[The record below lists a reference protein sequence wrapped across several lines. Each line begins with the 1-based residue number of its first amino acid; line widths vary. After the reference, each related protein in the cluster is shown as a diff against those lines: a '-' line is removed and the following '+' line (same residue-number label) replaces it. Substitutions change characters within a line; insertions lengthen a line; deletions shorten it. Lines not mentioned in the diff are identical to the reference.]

1 MIKEKFTMKIENE
14 EVIDRKALCLAVK
27 NSAKDGTA
35 YCSLLQDELTICDK
49 CPLLFKGNSN
59 SYPFVGVSASKP
71 NVKFGLLLIC
81 DGIDMVEADY
91 IEETENTVKVFEVEG
106 R

>member
-27 NSAKDGTA
+27 NSAKDDAA

-49 CPLLFKGNSN
+49 CPLLF
-59 SYPFVGVSASKP
+59 
-71 NVKFGLLLIC
+71 IC
-81 DGIDMVEADY
+81 DGIDMLEANY
-91 IEETENTVKVFEVEG
+91 IEDTENTVKVFDVLK
-106 R
+106 

>member
-1 MIKEKFTMKIENE
+1 MIKEKFTMEIEDE

-27 NSAKDGTA
+27 NSAKEGTT
-35 YCSLLQDELTICDK
+35 YCSLLQDELTIYDK
-49 CPLLFKGNSN
+49 CPLLF
-59 SYPFVGVSASKP
+59 
-71 NVKFGLLLIC
+71 IC
-81 DGIDMVEADY
+81 DGIDMVEANY

>member
-35 YCSLLQDELTICDK
+35 YCSLLQDELTICDN
-49 CPLLFKGNSN
+49 CPLLF
-59 SYPFVGVSASKP
+59 
-71 NVKFGLLLIC
+71 IC
-81 DGIDMVEADY
+81 DGIDVVEADY

>member
-27 NSAKDGTA
+27 NSVKEEGA
-35 YCSLLQDELTICDK
+35 YCSLLQNELIICDK
-49 CPLLFKGNSN
+49 CPLLF
-59 SYPFVGVSASKP
+59 
-71 NVKFGLLLIC
+71 IC
-81 DGIDMVEADY
+81 DGIDELKDSY
-91 IEETENTVKVFEVEG
+91 IEETENTIKIFDVED

>member
-14 EVIDRKALCLAVK
+14 EVIDRKALCIAVK
-27 NSAKDGTA
+27 NSAKDDAA

-49 CPLLFKGNSN
+49 CPLLF
-59 SYPFVGVSASKP
+59 
-71 NVKFGLLLIC
+71 IC
-81 DGIDMVEADY
+81 DGIDILETNY
-91 IEETENTVKVFEVEG
+91 IEETENTIKVFEVEG

>member
-27 NSAKDGTA
+27 NSVKEEGA
-35 YCSLLQDELTICDK
+35 YCSLLQNELIICDK
-49 CPLLFKGNSN
+49 CPLLF
-59 SYPFVGVSASKP
+59 
-71 NVKFGLLLIC
+71 IC
-81 DGIDMVEADY
+81 DGIDELKANY
-91 IEETENTVKVFEVEG
+91 IEETENTIKVFDVED

>member
-1 MIKEKFTMKIENE
+1 MIKEKFTMKIEDE

-27 NSAKDGTA
+27 NSAKEGTT

-49 CPLLFKGNSN
+49 CPLLF
-59 SYPFVGVSASKP
+59 
-71 NVKFGLLLIC
+71 IC
-81 DGIDMVEADY
+81 DGIDELKDLY
-91 IEETENTVKVFEVEG
+91 IEDAENTIKVFNMED

>member
-14 EVIDRKALCLAVK
+14 EVIDRKALCLAIK
-27 NSAKDGTA
+27 NSAKEGTA
-35 YCSLLQDELTICDK
+35 YCSLLQEELTICDK
-49 CPLLFKGNSN
+49 CPLLF
-59 SYPFVGVSASKP
+59 
-71 NVKFGLLLIC
+71 IC